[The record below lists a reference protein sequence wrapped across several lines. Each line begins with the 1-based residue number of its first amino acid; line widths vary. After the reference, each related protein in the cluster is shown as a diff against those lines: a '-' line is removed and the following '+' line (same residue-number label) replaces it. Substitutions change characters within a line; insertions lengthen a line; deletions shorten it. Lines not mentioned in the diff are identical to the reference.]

1 MGLPGWAGGLS
12 WSDLPEVVAR
22 FREVV
27 GTQHFI
33 RELPGIGHYPQLEAP
48 QSVLEACEAF
58 WQTLGAA
65 QL

>member
-1 MGLPGWAGGLS
+1 M
-12 WSDLPEVVAR
+12 VAR

-48 QSVLEACEAF
+48 QAVLDACEAF
-58 WQTLGAA
+58 WREIAA
-65 QL
+65 T